1 MPVRFLLA
9 LAFWTLVGNALL
21 ANSHVEAALVIPFSQ
36 WQGEL
41 AARYIVGGPL
51 AISLVPGC
59 SGLDVM
65 SLCVAALLSYPVA
78 WRRRLLGAGLGVA
91 LLFVLNILRIS
102 ALAVTSQT
110 PAFQTLHVYVWPAL
124 LVAVTLGWIV
134 LWIKTAERRGANAGT
149 GTGTGRRFVLWSAA
163 LLVVYVIAVQLLTD
177 ALVLD
182 RAAKAVA
189 GMAASLLTALGT
201 EASVT
206 GNVLRARHVEYLITP
221 ECITTPLIA
230 LYLAAVFAS
239 PIGWRTRVMG
249 IVACLPVFV
258 SLAVLRLLTVAL
270 PPLILGT
277 DLILTHAF
285 HQIVAG
291 VVAVIAFAV
300 WTRGERSR
308 RQASGIAL
316 LAGTVV
322 AVAASITGLGYARS
336 LAGALHFAHLPVAAG
351 VTPIAGDG
359 DVQAATMV
367 MPIFQVALFLAL
379 AAVGWRRPA
388 VWHWA
393 TGLVVLIGSQLAVL
407 AAMGWMESS
416 GVPPL
421 SPLLVRGWAVAIPA
435 LLAVAM
441 FRATLHAPRTQ
452 IKGVFV

>member
-1 MPVRFLLA
+1 M
-9 LAFWTLVGNALL
+9 
-21 ANSHVEAALVIPFSQ
+21 PFSQ
-36 WQGEL
+36 WQGEI
-41 AARYIVGGPL
+41 AGRYIVGAPL
-51 AISLVPGC
+51 GISVVPGC

-78 WRRRLLGAGLGVA
+78 WRRRLVGAGLGVL

-124 LVAVTLGWIV
+124 LVAATLAWIA
-134 LWIKTAERRGANAGT
+134 LWIKTAERPTATAAGT
-149 GTGTGRRFVLWSAA
+149 GPRFMLWSAV
-163 LLVVYVIAVQLLTD
+163 LLAAYVIAVQILTE
-177 ALVLD
+177 AQVLD

-189 GMAASLLTALGT
+189 GMAAGLLTALGT

-239 PIGWRTRVMG
+239 PIGWRTRVIG
-249 IVACLPVFV
+249 IVACLPIFV

-285 HQIVAG
+285 HQIVTG
-291 VVAVIAFAV
+291 VAVVIAFAT
-300 WTRGERSR
+300 WARGERSR
-308 RQASGIAL
+308 RQAAGIAV
-316 LAGTVV
+316 LAVTAVT
-322 AVAASITGLGYARS
+322 AVAIAASVTGLNYARS

-359 DVQAATMV
+359 DVQGATMV

-379 AAVGWRRPA
+379 AAVAWHRTDTWR
-388 VWHWA
+388 W
-393 TGLVVLIGSQLAVL
+393 TIGLAVLIGSQLAVL
-407 AAMGWMESS
+407 AALGWMEAS

-421 SPLLVRGWAVAIPA
+421 SPLLVRGWAVAIPL

-441 FRATLHAPRTQ
+441 CRAALHAPRAQ
-452 IKGVFV
+452 FEEVSA